1 MLNIIIPKEHYNA
14 TATPL
19 LEERADGA
27 VVPVA
32 IGDIHNIIPVCI
44 DTVDQ
49 VYEICGHPIHDVTEV
64 RSSDGIILADPADYT
79 LNVDNNQIEL
89 KATPLLAAGTK
100 YYFVVRVD
108 YGMDPNNH
116 LSFIRKDGYAAHS
129 LYTIDNTGQ
138 WTIGPSGHNLQFKI
152 FGKISLDGTESIMVN
167 NGGAPNSGFIG
178 LNDALVRTR
187 IGQSF
192 TPATAFYAT
201 RIRLYFTKQGAPTG
215 NVYVAIL
222 SDYKESGGPGTPAAD
237 IQIGVESTATVIPT
251 GVGPS
256 GTAQTPKFM
265 LFPQR
270 AEVNG
275 VVVDIEGAEKGG
287 SAIVDGA
294 DAIQYLIETVL
305 GKSPASIDPSCLSDL
320 GSGRLWDIK
329 IWLDKDTTFG
339 AVVGKLESSLLFKLV
354 PLLDGTYCTVV
365 YGGGEDSNTPHF
377 TDEDYLSF
385 NLRYDWSALKSK
397 VVIKYDEDAGGQMG
411 FKVEEVTSD
420 FARFFYESEETLEVE
435 TYHRTQPGAAWL
447 SGELSGMYETPPIIA
462 EFEVHG
468 WGLDLIPGRDKVS
481 LTRGRAGYAGGTL
494 NDELFRI
501 IKLIKKPG
509 TSTVVIT
516 AQLDTQTY

>member
-1 MLNIIIPKEHYNA
+1 MLNITIPKEHYSA
-14 TATPL
+14 MATPL

-44 DTVDQ
+44 DTVGQ
-49 VYEICGHPIHDVTEV
+49 TYEICGHPIHDVTEV
-64 RSSDGIILADPADYT
+64 RSSDGVILADPADYD
-79 LNVDNNQIEL
+79 LNGDNNWIEL
-89 KATPLLAAGTK
+89 NATPLLASGTT

-116 LSFIRKDGYAAHS
+116 LTFIRKDGYAGHS
-129 LYTIDNTGQ
+129 LYTVDNTGA
-138 WTIGPSGHNLQFKI
+138 WLIDPLVHDLQFKI
-152 FGKISLDGTESIMVN
+152 FGKVSLDGTESIMVN

-187 IGQSF
+187 VGQSF

-201 RIRLYFTKQGAPTG
+201 RIRLYFTKHGAPTG

-222 SDYKESGGPGTPAAD
+222 SDYTPAEV
-237 IQIGVESTATVIPT
+237 QIGVESTATVIPT

-256 GTAQTPKFM
+256 GTVQTPKFM

-275 VVVDIEGAEKGG
+275 VVVDIEGAERVGFPG
-287 SAIVDGA
+287 NPIVDGA
-294 DAIQYLIETVL
+294 DALQYLVETVL
-305 GKSPASIDPSCLSDL
+305 DKSPLLLDATYLADL
-320 GSGRLWDIK
+320 KADRTQEVKL
-329 IWLDKDTTFG
+329 WLDKDTTFG

-365 YGGGEDSNTPHF
+365 YEGGEDSNTPHF

-397 VVIKYDEDAGGQMG
+397 IVIKYDEDAGGQIG
-411 FKVEEVTSD
+411 FKVEEISSD

-447 SGELSGMYETPPIIA
+447 AGELSGMYETPPIIA

-468 WGLDLIPGRDKVS
+468 WGLDLIPGRDKVN
-481 LTRGRAGYAGGTL
+481 LTRARAGYAGGTL

-501 IKLIKKPG
+501 IRLVKKPG